1 MLQYYRINRAKQQK
15 AHVKLFLLLI
25 LLPLILIL
33 ILPSHEDISLP
44 SSDRRKLLYKYMF
57 IMLFVPGVEQSNEI
71 KVLTSA
77 AAIVGNKK
85 QSKKKKLDKE
95 KPSLICDFAKEQD
108 R

>member
-25 LLPLILIL
+25 LLPLIL

-77 AAIVGNKK
+77 AAIVENKK
-85 QSKKKKLDKE
+85 QSKKKN
-95 KPSLICDFAKEQD
+95 
-108 R
+108 

>member
-33 ILPSHEDISLP
+33 ILPPHEDISLP

-71 KVLTSA
+71 KLTSA
-77 AAIVGNKK
+77 AAIAGNKK

-95 KPSLICDFAKEQD
+95 KTKLDM
-108 R
+108 

>member
-25 LLPLILIL
+25 LLPLIL

-85 QSKKKKLDKE
+85 QSKKKK
-95 KPSLICDFAKEQD
+95 I

>member
-1 MLQYYRINRAKQQK
+1 
-15 AHVKLFLLLI
+15 
-25 LLPLILIL
+25 
-33 ILPSHEDISLP
+33 
-44 SSDRRKLLYKYMF
+44 MF

>member
-33 ILPSHEDISLP
+33 IPILPPHEDFSLS

-77 AAIVGNKK
+77 AAIVENKK
-85 QSKKKKLDKE
+85 QSKKKK
-95 KPSLICDFAKEQD
+95 I

>member
-33 ILPSHEDISLP
+33 ILILPPHEDISLP

-85 QSKKKKLDKE
+85 QSKKKKN
-95 KPSLICDFAKEQD
+95 
-108 R
+108 